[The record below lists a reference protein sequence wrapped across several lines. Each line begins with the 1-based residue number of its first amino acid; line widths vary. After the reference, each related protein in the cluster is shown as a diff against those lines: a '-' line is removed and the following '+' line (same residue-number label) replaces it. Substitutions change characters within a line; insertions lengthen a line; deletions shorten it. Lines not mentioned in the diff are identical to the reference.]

1 MYTQALN
8 LGNGGTENSPLNFK
22 KKDFDNAKM
31 MDYNQNNPMMYKP
44 MSHEG
49 PGGEGHGDVDEFG
62 TPIPEG
68 FVDDTRAYDFTVDGV
83 RRTGEYSEE
92 APSETFF
99 NRQRRANEALNIAE
113 GIASGDVS
121 MNLAS
126 TTTDYPSAAGL
137 IVGGA
142 GVESA
147 KKNIARLR
155 KLSRTNPVEAFEEI
169 SRQVRRAPYRIGEK
183 SGDFQRLI
191 DPLNQY
197 QSGDFLTGTSLYY
210 GNQRRKNLGVPKGQT
225 VYEKMKALKGK

>member
-1 MYTQALN
+1 MPGKRYKN

-31 MDYNQNNPMMYKP
+31 MDYNQSNTMMYKP
-44 MSHEG
+44 MSHRG
-49 PGGEGHGDVDEFG
+49 PGGEGHAAVDEFG

-68 FVDDTRAYDFTVDGV
+68 FVADAPDY
-83 RRTGEYSEE
+83 GEAASK
-92 APSETFF
+92 TFF
-99 NRQRRANEALNIAE
+99 DRQRRSNEALNIAE

-121 MNLAS
+121 MNLGA
-126 TTTDYPSAAGL
+126 TATDYPSAAGL
-137 IVGGA
+137 IVGGE

-147 KKNIARLR
+147 KENIARLR

-169 SRQVRRAPYRIGEK
+169 SSQVSRAPYRIGEA

-197 QSGDFLTGTSLYY
+197 QSGGFLNSQYY
-210 GNQRRKNLGVPKGQT
+210 GSRGRKNLGVGSGQT